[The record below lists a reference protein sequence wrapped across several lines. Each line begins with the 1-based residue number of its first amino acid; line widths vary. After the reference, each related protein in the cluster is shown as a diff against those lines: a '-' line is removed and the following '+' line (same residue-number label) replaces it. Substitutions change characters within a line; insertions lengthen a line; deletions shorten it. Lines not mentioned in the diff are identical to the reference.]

1 LGAVDWDE
9 SGGGWQ
15 HFARGT
21 LRLGQLLLVSRRQR
35 AFLVLGLVVLAFNL
49 RPAAVSVGPVLGEI
63 RAGLGMGSTT
73 AGLLTTLPVLCFAG
87 FGYVAPWCGR
97 TFGVHRVM
105 LASLVVT
112 TVGLVVRAEAHSA
125 VVFISATLPALAGMA
140 TANVLIPS
148 LVKRHFPDHIG
159 SMTALYTTALAFG
172 LTSAS
177 VLTVPLE
184 NATGSWRGG
193 LVSWAGVSLVAAIP
207 WIGLIWHDA
216 KPPAERPRTVTTR
229 ALTRSPLAWTMAFF
243 FGVQSLQAYAVFGWL
258 PQIFRD
264 AGFSAETAGVLLGV
278 TTATSIPIS
287 LVLPGITA
295 RGRHQGRI
303 IVGLCAAYV
312 AGYTGLILGASTIP
326 WLWALLIGVGT
337 GIFPLVL
344 TLIGLRTRTS
354 EGTAALSGFAQSIGY
369 LIAGV
374 GPFMMGALYGAT
386 GGWTVPLVVLLV
398 LVVPQGVSGLM
409 VARERY
415 VEDELGVA

>member
-1 LGAVDWDE
+1 
-9 SGGGWQ
+9 
-15 HFARGT
+15 
-21 LRLGQLLLVSRRQR
+21 
-35 AFLVLGLVVLAFNL
+35 
-49 RPAAVSVGPVLGEI
+49 
-63 RAGLGMGSTT
+63 
-73 AGLLTTLPVLCFAG
+73 
-87 FGYVAPWCGR
+87 
-97 TFGVHRVM
+97 M

-112 TVGLVVRAEAHSA
+112 TVGLVLRAEAQSA
-125 VVFISATLPALAGMA
+125 VVFIAATLPALAGMA

-159 SMTALYTTALAFG
+159 SMTALYTTALAIG

-193 LVSWAGVSLVAAIP
+193 LTSWAGVSLVAAIP
-207 WIGLIWHDA
+207 WIGLIWHDV
-216 KPPAERPRTVTTR
+216 KPPAERPSTITTR

-264 AGFSAETAGVLLGV
+264 AGFSAETAGLLLGV

-312 AGYTGLILGASTIP
+312 AGYMGLILGAATLP

-386 GGWTVPLVVLLV
+386 GGWTVPLVVLLI
-398 LVVPQGVSGLM
+398 LVIPQGVSGLM

>member
-1 LGAVDWDE
+1 M
-9 SGGGWQ
+9 
-15 HFARGT
+15 
-21 LRLGQLLLVSRRQR
+21 SRRQR

-49 RPAAVSVGPVLGEI
+49 RPAAVSVGPVLDEI

-87 FGYVAPWCGR
+87 FGYAAPWCGR

-112 TVGLVVRAEAHSA
+112 TVGLVLRAEAQSA
-125 VVFISATLPALAGMA
+125 VVFIAATLPALAGMA

-159 SMTALYTTALAFG
+159 SMTALYTTALAIG

-193 LVSWAGVSLVAAIP
+193 LTSWAGVSLVAAIP
-207 WIGLIWHDA
+207 WIGLIWHDV
-216 KPPAERPRTVTTR
+216 KPPAERPSTITTR

-264 AGFSAETAGVLLGV
+264 AGFSAETAGLLLGV

-312 AGYTGLILGASTIP
+312 AGYMGLILGAATLP

-386 GGWTVPLVVLLV
+386 GGWTVPLVVLLL
-398 LVVPQGVSGLM
+398 LVIPQGVSGLM

>member
-1 LGAVDWDE
+1 M
-9 SGGGWQ
+9 
-15 HFARGT
+15 
-21 LRLGQLLLVSRRQR
+21 
-35 AFLVLGLVVLAFNL
+35 LGLVVLAFNL
-49 RPAAVSVGPVLGEI
+49 RPAAVSVGPVLDEI

-87 FGYVAPWCGR
+87 FGYAAPWCGR

-112 TVGLVVRAEAHSA
+112 TVGLVLRAEAQSA
-125 VVFISATLPALAGMA
+125 VVFIAATLPALAGMA

-159 SMTALYTTALAFG
+159 SMTALYTTALAIG

-193 LVSWAGVSLVAAIP
+193 LTSWAGVSLVAAIP
-207 WIGLIWHDA
+207 WIGLIWHDV
-216 KPPAERPRTVTTR
+216 KPPAERPSTITTR

-264 AGFSAETAGVLLGV
+264 AGFSAETAGLLLGV

-312 AGYTGLILGASTIP
+312 AGYMGLILGAATLP

-386 GGWTVPLVVLLV
+386 GGWTVPLVVLLL
-398 LVVPQGVSGLM
+398 LVIPQGVSGLM

>member
-1 LGAVDWDE
+1 M
-9 SGGGWQ
+9 
-15 HFARGT
+15 
-21 LRLGQLLLVSRRQR
+21 SRRER

-49 RPAAVSVGPVLGEI
+49 RPAAVSVGPVLHEI
-63 RAGLGMGSTT
+63 RRGLGMGSTT

-97 TFGVHRVM
+97 TFGMHRVM
-105 LASLVVT
+105 LGSLLVT
-112 TVGLVVRAEAHSA
+112 GVGLVIRAEAHSS
-125 VVFISATLPALAGMA
+125 VVFILATLPALAGMA

-148 LVKRHFPDHIG
+148 LVKQHFPERIG
-159 SMTALYTTALAFG
+159 TMTALYTTALAIG
-172 LTSAS
+172 LTAAS
-177 VLTVPLE
+177 VLTVPVE

-193 LVSWAGVSLVAAIP
+193 LGAWAGVAFVAAIP
-207 WIGLIWHDA
+207 WVGLIRHDI
-216 KPPAERPRTVTTR
+216 KPTSDTPKTITPR
-229 ALTRSPLAWTMAFF
+229 ALSRSPLARTMAFF

-264 AGFSAETAGVLLGV
+264 AGFSAGTAGLLLGV

-303 IVGLCAAYV
+303 ILGLCAAYV
-312 AGYTGLILGASTIP
+312 GGYLGLILDAATLP
-326 WLWALLIGVGT
+326 WLWALLIGIGT
-337 GIFPLVL
+337 GMFPLVL

-369 LIAGV
+369 LIAGI

-386 GGWTVPLVVLLV
+386 GGWTLPLIVLLI
-398 LVVPQGVSGLM
+398 LVIPQAVSGLM

-415 VEDELGVA
+415 VEDELATT

>member
-1 LGAVDWDE
+1 
-9 SGGGWQ
+9 
-15 HFARGT
+15 
-21 LRLGQLLLVSRRQR
+21 
-35 AFLVLGLVVLAFNL
+35 
-49 RPAAVSVGPVLGEI
+49 
-63 RAGLGMGSTT
+63 
-73 AGLLTTLPVLCFAG
+73 
-87 FGYVAPWCGR
+87 
-97 TFGVHRVM
+97 
-105 LASLVVT
+105 
-112 TVGLVVRAEAHSA
+112 
-125 VVFISATLPALAGMA
+125 
-140 TANVLIPS
+140 
-148 LVKRHFPDHIG
+148 
-159 SMTALYTTALAFG
+159 
-172 LTSAS
+172 
-177 VLTVPLE
+177 
-184 NATGSWRGG
+184 
-193 LVSWAGVSLVAAIP
+193 
-207 WIGLIWHDA
+207 
-216 KPPAERPRTVTTR
+216 
-229 ALTRSPLAWTMAFF
+229 MAFF

-264 AGFSAETAGVLLGV
+264 AGFSAETAGLLLGV

-312 AGYTGLILGASTIP
+312 AGYMGLILGAATLP

-386 GGWTVPLVVLLV
+386 GGWTVPLVVLLL
-398 LVVPQGVSGLM
+398 LVIPQGVSGLM